1 MSDEWDGR
9 SLLDP
14 ISEATPCGPA
24 LDGASLLAFDDYRVF
39 AQTVAL
45 DAPVEAPDGGR
56 EVERRRPPRP
66 FDSPE
71 WVAIRERTC
80 AALASSKD
88 LRLLALLGA
97 ALLRTDGPYAFCQ
110 SVSIAASW
118 LDQFWADVHPR
129 AGEDTIERQSALSA
143 FNDHFAVVEP
153 LRRVV
158 LVDSRPHGRFS
169 LRDIE
174 AAPTSPAIAAAFD
187 ELALDDLHRGWV
199 CVVNAL
205 EALQRMEARLREAD
219 PDPLLSFEELSVQL
233 KKLERALRVQ
243 LARRPESGVSL
254 EEKRSADEPGTPPV
268 GPALASGPIRTRQD
282 AIRAIDAVTTFFKET
297 EPSSPVPLLLD
308 RAKRLVSK
316 SFLEVLA
323 DIAPGAL
330 GEARV
335 ASGVRDQ

>member
-14 ISEATPCGPA
+14 ISAATPCGQP
-24 LDGASLLAFDDYRVF
+24 LDAAALLAFDDYRVF
-39 AQTVAL
+39 AQAVAL
-45 DAPVEAPDGGR
+45 DAPVEANESGR
-56 EVERRRPPRP
+56 EAERRRPPRP

-71 WVAIRERTC
+71 WLAIRERTC

-88 LRLLALLGA
+88 LRLLTLLGA
-97 ALLRTDGPYAFCQ
+97 SLLRTDGPYALCQ
-110 SVSIAASW
+110 SISIAASW
-118 LDQFWADVHPR
+118 LDQFWGEVYPR
-129 AGEDTIERQSALSA
+129 AAEDTMERQSALSA

-153 LRRVV
+153 LRRVL
-158 LVDSRPHGRFS
+158 LVDSRQHGRVA

-174 AAPTSPAIAAAFD
+174 ASPTAPAIAAAFD
-187 ELALDDLHRGWV
+187 ELALDDLHGGWV
-199 CVVNAL
+199 CVTNAI
-205 EALQRMEARLREAD
+205 EALQRIDARIREAD
-219 PDPLLSFEELSVQL
+219 PDPVLSFDELSAQL
-233 KKLERALRVQ
+233 TKLERALRAQ
-243 LARRPESGVSL
+243 LARRPESGVAV
-254 EEKRSADEPGTPPV
+254 EEGDTPGTPATP
-268 GPALASGPIRTRQD
+268 PLASGPIRTRQD
-282 AIRAIDAVTTFFKET
+282 AIRAIEAVTAFFKET

>member
-14 ISEATPCGPA
+14 ISAATPCGQP
-24 LDGASLLAFDDYRVF
+24 LDAAAMLAFDDYRVF

-45 DAPVEAPDGGR
+45 DAPLEAEEKGR
-56 EVERRRPPRP
+56 ETERRRPPRP

-71 WVAIRERTC
+71 WLVIRERTC

-97 ALLRTDGPYAFCQ
+97 AVLRTDGPYAFCQ
-110 SVSIAASW
+110 SLSIAAAW
-118 LDQFWADVHPR
+118 LDQFWADVYPR
-129 AGEDTIERQSALSA
+129 VADDTIERQSALSA
-143 FNDHFAVVEP
+143 FNDHFAIVEP

-158 LVDSRPHGRFS
+158 LVDSRQHGRFS
-169 LRDIE
+169 LRDLE
-174 AAPTSPAIAAAFD
+174 ASPSPTSPAIVAAFD

-199 CVVNAL
+199 CVTNAL
-205 EALQRMEARLREAD
+205 DALRRIDARLREAD
-219 PDPLLSFEELSVQL
+219 PDPVLSLDELSTQL

-243 LARRPESGVSL
+243 LARRPESGVAI
-254 EEKRSADEPGTPPV
+254 EEGKAVDEPTVVP
-268 GPALASGPIRTRQD
+268 LASGPIRTRQD

>member
-14 ISEATPCGPA
+14 ISEAAPCGQA
-24 LDGASLLAFDDYRVF
+24 LDGASLLAFDDFRVF

-45 DAPVEAPDGGR
+45 DAPVEAPDDGR

-71 WVAIRERTC
+71 WLVIRERSC
-80 AALASSKD
+80 AALTASKD

-118 LDQFWADVHPR
+118 LDQFWADVYPR

-153 LRRVV
+153 LRRVL
-158 LVDSRPHGRFS
+158 LVDSRQHGRFS

-174 AAPTSPAIAAAFD
+174 ATPTSPAIAAAFD
-187 ELALDDLHRGWV
+187 ELSLDDLHRGWV
-199 CVVNAL
+199 CVDNAL
-205 EALQRMEARLREAD
+205 DALERMDARLRQAD
-219 PDPLLSFEELSVQL
+219 PDPLLSFDELSVQL

-243 LARRPESGVSL
+243 LARRPESGVSV
-254 EEKRSADEPGTPPV
+254 EEPGSAHEPGTAP
-268 GPALASGPIRTRQD
+268 LASGPIRTRQD